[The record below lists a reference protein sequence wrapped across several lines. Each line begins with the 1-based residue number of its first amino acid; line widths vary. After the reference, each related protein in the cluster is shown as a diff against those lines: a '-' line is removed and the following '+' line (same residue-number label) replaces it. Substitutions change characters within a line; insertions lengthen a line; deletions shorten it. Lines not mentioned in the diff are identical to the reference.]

1 MKTSI
6 SPRPLSSGSFVAALS
21 RRSRMVDAGR
31 GATASAGMS
40 FTPSLLLRSGLPA
53 ASRRMRN
60 ATAHG
65 ETRDNARLTMG
76 ISLTR
81 RAGLRLQVRAPV
93 DPRDARE
100 QIIHLGPGGRG
111 NA

>member
-6 SPRPLSSGSFVAALS
+6 SPPPLPSGSFVAALS
-21 RRSRMVDAGR
+21 RRSRIVDAGR
-31 GATASAGMS
+31 GATVSAGMS
-40 FTPSLLLRSGLPA
+40 FTPSLLQRSGLKA

-65 ETRDNARLTMG
+65 ETRDNARLTMR

-81 RAGLRLQVRAPV
+81 RAGLRLQVCALIE
-93 DPRDARE
+93 PRDTRE
-100 QIIHLGPGGRG
+100 QIIYLGLGGRG
-111 NA
+111 NV